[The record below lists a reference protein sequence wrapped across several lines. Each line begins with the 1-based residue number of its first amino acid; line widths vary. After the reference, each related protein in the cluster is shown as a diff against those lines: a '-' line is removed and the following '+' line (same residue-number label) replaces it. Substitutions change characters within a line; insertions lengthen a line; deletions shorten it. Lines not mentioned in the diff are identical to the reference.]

1 MTRSLR
7 AAALLG
13 VLAAV
18 LVAGCSSPAVAAP
31 GPVDRPVITTRGTGT
46 ASAAADIVTVTLG
59 VQTLGA
65 TASEALGAN
74 NEAAAAVQ
82 EVLRGAGVAAED
94 LRTAELSIYPSY
106 SDDGRTI
113 TGYQVSNR
121 VTAVLRDLA
130 GAGALID
137 AAAGAAGDAI
147 RVDGLVFGLDD
158 DGAAR
163 TQARA
168 DAVTQAIAQARE
180 LAEAAGVGLSG
191 IVSITEVPVAG
202 PQPLPYAM
210 NESGA
215 GDAAMA
221 AVPLQPGAQDVEVV
235 VEVVHALG

>member
-1 MTRSLR
+1 MTRSPL
-7 AAALLG
+7 AAVLLG

-18 LVAGCSSPAVAAP
+18 LLPGCSAPAVAAP

-65 TASEALGAN
+65 TASEALAAN
-74 NEAAAAVQ
+74 NESAAAVQ

-94 LRTAELSIYPSY
+94 LRTAELTIYPSY

-113 TGYQVSNR
+113 TGYQVGNR
-121 VTAVLRDLA
+121 VTAVLRDLG

-158 DGAAR
+158 DGEAR

-180 LAEAAGVGLSG
+180 LADAAGVGLSG
-191 IVSITEVPVAG
+191 IVSITEVPVEG
-202 PQPLPYAM
+202 PHPLPHAM
-210 NESGA
+210 EAAVDGA
-215 GDAAMA
+215 RAS
-221 AVPLQPGAQDVEVV
+221 VPLQPGAQDVEVM

>member
-1 MTRSLR
+1 MTRSPR

-13 VLAAV
+13 LLAAV
-18 LVAGCSSPAVAAP
+18 LVAGCSAPAVAAP

-59 VQTLGA
+59 VQTSGT
-65 TASEALGAN
+65 TASEALAAN

-82 EVLRGAGVAAED
+82 EVLRGAGVAGED
-94 LRTAELSIYPSY
+94 LRTADLSIFPSY
-106 SDDGRTI
+106 SDEGRTI
-113 TGYQVSNR
+113 TGYEVSNR

-130 GAGALID
+130 GAGALVD

-158 DGAAR
+158 DGEAR

-180 LAEAAGVGLSG
+180 LADAAGVGLSG

-202 PQPLPYAM
+202 LQPLPYAA
-210 NESGA
+210 EAAADGA
-215 GDAAMA
+215 RA
-221 AVPLQPGAQDVEVV
+221 AVPLQPGTQDVEVV

>member
-1 MTRSLR
+1 MTRSPR
-7 AAALLG
+7 AALLLG
-13 VLAAV
+13 ALAAV
-18 LVAGCSSPAVAAP
+18 LVAGCAGPAVAAP

-59 VQTLGA
+59 VQTLGD
-65 TASEALGAN
+65 TASEALAAN
-74 NEAAAAVQ
+74 NEAAATVQ
-82 EVLRGAGVAAED
+82 EVLRGAGVATED
-94 LRTAELSIYPSY
+94 LRTAELSIYPNY

-113 TGYQVSNR
+113 SGYQVTNR

-158 DGAAR
+158 DGEAR

-180 LAEAAGVGLSG
+180 LADAAGVGLAG

-202 PQPLPYAM
+202 PQPFPYAM
-210 NESGA
+210 EESGA
-215 GDAAMA
+215 AAA
-221 AVPLQPGAQDVEVV
+221 SVPLQPGTRDVEVV